1 MLRSGRGPEFTG
13 KVVEAVNKTLGVEHA
28 FGAAYHPQ
36 SQGYIE
42 GRHKTI
48 NQVLAAYAGDNPGQ
62 WARRAK
68 LAQWAMRA
76 TPRSDRDGKSPYE
89 IVTGLKPQGPL
100 NAVFERVRPINQSI
114 TEYVT
119 ELNRSLSGIRDG
131 VAAAISADFEKRQF
145 AKEHDPKA
153 TSGWL
158 PNVGDTVLLRR
169 PPVGPPNEKVSTR
182 LLPRASLKA

>member
-1 MLRSGRGPEFTG
+1 MTGRKEKLKRFIKLNVVLPLFAGFLGTFSAILEECSPLCFGASWGPEFTG

-68 LAQWAMRA
+68 LAQWVMRA

-89 IVTGLKPQGPL
+89 IVTGLKP
-100 NAVFERVRPINQSI
+100 
-114 TEYVT
+114 
-119 ELNRSLSGIRDG
+119 
-131 VAAAISADFEKRQF
+131 
-145 AKEHDPKA
+145 
-153 TSGWL
+153 
-158 PNVGDTVLLRR
+158 
-169 PPVGPPNEKVSTR
+169 
-182 LLPRASLKA
+182 PRTFKCCV